1 MKNIIALFL
10 LLAFVG
16 CQNVKEDPEYL
27 NALSKID
34 SLEAIAN
41 TDEKQIHKYLGDFND
56 IQENLNRIKEMEGVI
71 SMQTANPSEMQD
83 SAKEQINSDINFIY
97 ELLQKN
103 KQTIDDMK
111 RKLSKSDKK
120 MKELERLIANL
131 EMQITQKDAEITLLK
146 EQLAQM
152 NIHIEILVTQ
162 IDSISQE
169 NKVKGNEIADK
180 TEELN
185 TVFYVYGTKKEL
197 IEKQVLTK
205 EGGFIG
211 IGKIDKLRQDF
222 NKDYFTKADLTQ
234 LNSITLA
241 SKKARLI
248 TTHPSD
254 SYKII
259 GNEKAD
265 KIEITDAKKFWAAS
279 KYLVIVVE

>member
-1 MKNIIALFL
+1 MKNWFVLFFVIAF
-10 LLAFVG
+10 AA

-27 NALSKID
+27 RLLSQVD
-34 SLEAIAN
+34 SLEAISN
-41 TDEKQIHKYLGDFND
+41 TDEKQIHKYLGDFNE

-71 SMQTANPSEMQD
+71 SLKTSNPSEMQD
-83 SAKEQINSDINFIY
+83 SAKDQINEDINLIY

-103 KQTIDDMK
+103 KQTIEEMK

-120 MKELERLIANL
+120 MKELERLIDNL
-131 EMQITQKDAEITLLK
+131 QKQIEEKDAEINALK
-146 EQLAQM
+146 EQLSKM

-162 IDSISQE
+162 VDSLSQE
-169 NKVKGNEIADK
+169 NKVKDSEISAK
-180 TEELN
+180 TEEIN
-185 TVFYVYGTKKEL
+185 TVFYVFGTKKEL
-197 IEKQVLTK
+197 IEKEVLTK

-211 IGKIDKLRQDF
+211 IGKIEKLRQDF

-241 SKKARLI
+241 AKKARII

-254 SYKII
+254 SYKIT

-265 KIEITDAKKFWAAS
+265 KLEISDAKKFWSAS